1 MNSPKS
7 YGVRIAGMALIITMK
22 GTVIVQIRN
31 GDLSI
36 SAAVGNFIALMRKG
50 EPMNDLISRQAA
62 IDAIEKMNIPEDMCV
77 FEILSHIEVEIA
89 TLPSAQPE
97 RKKGSWNVIQGNIVM
112 CSECGMCAPK
122 TMTGC
127 LLNRHLEPNRTN
139 FCPNCGADMRKREG
153 DNV

>member
-1 MNSPKS
+1 MD
-7 YGVRIAGMALIITMK
+7 GFAQAQK
-22 GTVIVQIRN
+22 GK
-31 GDLSI
+31 
-36 SAAVGNFIALMRKG
+36 M
-50 EPMNDLISRQAA
+50 MNDLISRQAA
-62 IDAIEKMNIPEDMCV
+62 IDTTWEDPSYTDPLNV
-77 FEILSHIEVEIA
+77 LSEVRDRIKA
-89 TLPSAQPE
+89 LPSAQPE
-97 RKKGSWNVIQGNIVM
+97 RKKGSWNVIQGDIVI